1 MGGHV
6 MTGYYIHENYIVDG
20 VVTVPGVQKK
30 VSEQIKVM
38 GRDFSVQEVV
48 LNLKPQ
54 TFINKLRRRLPWD
67 SNTYYWD
74 AIIDQLVNP
83 DFIYIRKP
91 LLDNGSHKFLKQFR
105 KKYPKAKVLLEIPT
119 YPYDQELIT
128 GIKDYPLYWKERI
141 YRSKLHR
148 FVDRIVTYSDDKT
161 IFGIPAICIQNGVN
175 VAEHPIR
182 ETKANTDEIHL
193 IAVASFQKYH
203 GYERVINALAEYYKR
218 NGTRKIVLDMVGGGD
233 ELAEY
238 RKLTESLNL
247 QEHVVFWGPKH
258 GEELRQVFDQ
268 ADIGLGSFGFYKIG
282 LTVASSLKLREYL
295 ARGLPVIGGSRQDL
309 FTEET
314 FPYYLEFPNDASN
327 LDMER
332 IIDFYN
338 RIYRNRETY
347 EEVVQHIREYAEE
360 NVTWKKTFAPV
371 MEYLGNQ

>member
-1 MGGHV
+1 
-6 MTGYYIHENYIVDG
+6 MTGYYIHENYIEDG
-20 VVTVPGVQKK
+20 VITVPGVHKK
-30 VSEQIKVM
+30 VGEQIKIM
-38 GRDFSVQEVV
+38 GLDFSVQEVL
-48 LNLKPQ
+48 LNPKPN
-54 TFINKLRRRLPWD
+54 TTMNKLLRRLPWG

-74 AIIDQLVNP
+74 EIIDQIVDP
-83 DFIYIRKP
+83 AYIYIRKP
-91 LLDNGSHKFLKQFR
+91 LLDNGLHKFLKQFR
-105 KKYPKAKVLLEIPT
+105 KKYPKTKILLEIPT
-119 YPYDQELIT
+119 YPYDKEMIT
-128 GIKDYPLYWKERI
+128 GVKDYPLYWKELI
-141 YRSKLHR
+141 YRNKLQQ
-148 FVDRIVTYSDDKT
+148 FVDRVVTYSDDKT
-161 IFGIPAICIQNGVN
+161 IFGIPTICIQNGVN
-175 VAEHPIR
+175 VTEHPIR

-203 GYERVINALAEYYKR
+203 GYERVINGLAEYYR
-218 NGTRKIVLDMVGGGD
+218 HNGTRKIVLDMVGGGD

-238 RKLTESLNL
+238 RKLTELLNL

-258 GEELRQVFDQ
+258 GEKLKQVFDQ

-332 IIDFYN
+332 IIAFYN
-338 RIYRNRETY
+338 QVYRNDETY
-347 EEVVQHIREYAEE
+347 EEVVQRIRKYAEE